1 MDEES
6 LAVAMKALMKAR
18 DAEVKEV
25 RQSHE
30 KEKAALKSDFTDV
43 IRKRDKE
50 WFQML
55 KYAFIQSRA
64 TSITPV

>member
-6 LAVAMKALMKAR
+6 LAVAMKALMKTR
-18 DAEVKEV
+18 DSGVKEA

-30 KEKAALKSDFTDV
+30 KEKTALKADFTDV
-43 IRKRDKE
+43 IRKRDQE

-55 KYAFIQSRA
+55 
-64 TSITPV
+64 TPVGNLSL

>member
-30 KEKAALKSDFTDV
+30 KEKAALKADFTDV
-43 IRKRDKE
+43 IRKRDQE
-50 WFQML
+50 WF
-55 KYAFIQSRA
+55 
-64 TSITPV
+64 